1 MFCAQCKT
9 AQTCF
14 ALAKLLT
21 CFYLENV
28 MNFMDLVK
36 PYLTQTLMQKA
47 ASWLGESESGIAKA
61 LSAILPTLMGSV
73 LSKSDNRGFMD
84 GLSGLMSSPAMD
96 HSSILS
102 DVGSLFGANTASSPV
117 GELGSKFLGSLLGDK
132 QQAVSQALSQH
143 AGIGVGS
150 VGKLMGAA
158 APMLLAVLG
167 KQSALSGGL
176 SSLLGLLGG
185 QKASLMSAI
194 PGVLGSVLGFGNSAA
209 SAASSFSAN
218 NARTETKSGGFPLWL
233 IPVLALGGLGAWWFT
248 KGKPEEVKVS
258 IPVAAPARETT
269 PPVAQ
274 PIEPAAPVAQVE
286 PAAISVFP
294 DLGAFGERM
303 LPGDVKL
310 NIPANGIESRIV
322 TFIEDA
328 TQMVDKETWFDFD
341 RILFDTGAATL
352 RPESNEQI
360 GNIATI
366 LKAFPSVQL
375 KIGGY
380 TDNTGAVD
388 ANLKL
393 SADRAAAVMNAIV
406 ALGIDGARLKSEG
419 YGIEFPV
426 ADNATDEGRQKNRRV
441 SARVTAK

>member
-1 MFCAQCKT
+1 
-9 AQTCF
+9 
-14 ALAKLLT
+14 
-21 CFYLENV
+21 
-28 MNFMDLVK
+28 MNFMDLIK

-47 ASWLGESESGIAKA
+47 ASWLGESESGVAKA

-73 LSKSDNRGFMD
+73 LNKSDNRGFMD
-84 GLSGLMSSPAMD
+84 GLGSMLSSPSLD
-96 HSSILS
+96 HSSILG
-102 DVGSLFGANTASSPV
+102 DVGSLFNANTASSPV
-117 GELGSKFLGSLLGDK
+117 GELGGKFLGSLLGDK
-132 QQAVSQALSQH
+132 QSSVTQALSQH

-158 APMLLAVLG
+158 APMLLALLG
-167 KQSALSGGL
+167 KQSAAAGGL

-194 PGVLGSVLGFGNSAA
+194 PGVLGSVLGFGGSAA
-209 SAASSFSAN
+209 SAASSFNAN
-218 NARTETKSGGFPLWL
+218 SARTESKSGGGFPLWL

-248 KGKPEEVKVS
+248 KGKPAETQVTVPVPAPARETPP
-258 IPVAAPARETT
+258 PVAAPA
-269 PPVAQ
+269 PA
-274 PIEPAAPVAQVE
+274 PIEPAMPVAQAE
-286 PAAISVFP
+286 PTTVSIFP
-294 DLGAFGERM
+294 DLGAFGERV

-322 TFIEDA
+322 TFIEDPA
-328 TQMVDKETWFDFD
+328 QAVSKDMWFDFD

-360 GNIATI
+360 GNIASI

-380 TDNTGAVD
+380 TDNTGAAD
-388 ANLKL
+388 SNLKL

-406 ALGIDGARLKSEG
+406 ALGVDGARLSAEG
-419 YGIEFPV
+419 YGQEHPV
-426 ADNATDEGRQKNRRV
+426 ADNATEEGRQKNRRV

>member
-1 MFCAQCKT
+1 
-9 AQTCF
+9 
-14 ALAKLLT
+14 
-21 CFYLENV
+21 

-47 ASWLGESESGIAKA
+47 ASWLGESESGVAKA

-73 LSKSDNRGFMD
+73 LNKSDNRGFMD
-84 GLSGLMSSPAMD
+84 SLSGLLGSPALD
-96 HSSILS
+96 QGSILN
-102 DVGSLFGANTASSPV
+102 DVGSLFSANTASSPI
-117 GELGSKFLGSLLGDK
+117 GELGGKFLGSLLGDK
-132 QQAVSQALSQH
+132 QSSVTQALSQH

-158 APMLLAVLG
+158 APMLLALLG
-167 KQSALSGGL
+167 KQSAAAGGL

-194 PGVLGSVLGFGNSAA
+194 PGVLGSVLGFGGSAA

-218 NARTETKSGGFPLWL
+218 NTRTETKSGGFPLWL

-258 IPVAAPARETT
+258 VPVPAPAVDAPPPIAT
-269 PPVAQ
+269 PAPAPAEPVVML
-274 PIEPAAPVAQVE
+274 EPAPV
-286 PAAISVFP
+286 SVFP
-294 DLGAFGERM
+294 DLGAFSERM

-310 NIPANGIESRIV
+310 NIPANGIESRLV
-322 TFIEDA
+322 GFIEDTA
-328 TQMVDKETWFDFD
+328 QAVSKDMWFDFD

-360 GNIATI
+360 GNIASI

-380 TDNTGAVD
+380 TDNTGAAD

-393 SADRAAAVMNAIV
+393 SAERASAVMNAIV
-406 ALGIDGARLKSEG
+406 ASGVDSARLSAEG
-419 YGIEFPV
+419 YGQDHPV
-426 ADNATDEGRQKNRRV
+426 ADNATEEGRQKNRRV